1 MWAKRSRHG
10 AVSCCLTELH
20 ETETQ
25 HKDPMRNAKKYTVYP
40 SSHSEHTEEEIEM
53 SLFQVG
59 YPGQS
64 FVQLALRFTFYW
76 AVALQIAT
84 VARNYQFRVLKI
96 FLLHKVDVISIFCKK
111 KLLRIAVTTTYS
123 QLATQYLIPLR

>member
-10 AVSCCLTELH
+10 AVSCCLTEFH
-20 ETETQ
+20 ETATQ

-64 FVQLALRFTFYW
+64 FVQLA
-76 AVALQIAT
+76 
-84 VARNYQFRVLKI
+84 
-96 FLLHKVDVISIFCKK
+96 
-111 KLLRIAVTTTYS
+111 
-123 QLATQYLIPLR
+123 